1 MGPTLL
7 LHAEEPPV
15 SPLHSAAL
23 LTLLTTALVGQPPA
37 ISTSPVSDH
46 VHMLVGQGGNVG
58 ISVGKDGIFVI
69 DDQFAPLTATILKAI
84 RKLSEEP
91 VRFVV
96 NTHFHGDHTG
106 GNENL
111 GKAGA
116 IIVAHEN
123 VRKRMSAEQFSRA
136 LKRTTPA
143 SPEGALPVVTFS
155 EAITFHWNGD
165 EIRVFHV
172 EKAHTDGD
180 SIIQFKKANVIH
192 MGDVFFNG
200 KYPVVDLDAGGS
212 IDGLIAVS
220 RQILAMVDDDVK
232 IIPGHGPLATKA
244 DLQKYVDVLT
254 EICGKVA
261 ALKAEGKSLDE
272 VREAGLTKDYDAT
285 WGAGF
290 MKPDVWMGIVY
301 ESVGAKTGR

>member
-1 MGPTLL
+1 
-7 LHAEEPPV
+7 V
-15 SPLHSAAL
+15 SSLHSAAL

-58 ISVGKDGIFVI
+58 ISVGKDGVFVI
-69 DDQFAPLTATILKAI
+69 DDQFAPLTAAILKAI

-91 VRFVV
+91 VRFVI
-96 NTHFHGDHTG
+96 NTHYHGDHTG

-136 LKRTTPA
+136 LKHTTPA

-155 EAITFHWNGD
+155 DAITFHWNGD

-220 RQILAMVDDDVK
+220 RQILAMVDDDAK

-272 VREAGLTKDYDAT
+272 VRGAGLTKDYDAT
-285 WGAGF
+285 WGTGF

-301 ESVGAKTGR
+301 ESVGAKAGR